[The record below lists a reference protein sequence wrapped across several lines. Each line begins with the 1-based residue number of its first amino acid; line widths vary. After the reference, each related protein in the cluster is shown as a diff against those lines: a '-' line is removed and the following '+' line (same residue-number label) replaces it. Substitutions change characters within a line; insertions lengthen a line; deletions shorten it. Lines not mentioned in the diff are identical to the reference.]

1 MPPNLGGFFMVR
13 SYYPSECH
21 ADYFDFER
29 IEALKPAIEA
39 CGISTLS
46 QSPMLGFH
54 KQMDNRIK
62 LLEEILSFR
71 MQGVEF
77 DNGDMYVDGHKAA
90 SDVRDEFVSV
100 AEKLMDELAHCYNV
114 LPQLDIN
121 NTIDNRPEGDEKW
134 FLENEKTVT
143 QFCRKL
149 AAERPLKDIRDEYN
163 YPKKKGIKD
172 ECSRL
177 LEASTMKSRRGFAIQ
192 RLMNAMRQAH
202 AEGWFIVFDTL
213 TLADDRLEAVYDITN
228 ALREY
233 FLVPEYGTANGRLHF
248 HAVHFMLTLPTG
260 SVDPNFGRRVRN
272 RRQLNSLQNTWP
284 YGYSMPIVVRSTQDA
299 FSRSGWLWPVDA
311 KGEPLK
317 ATSYMA
323 VGFYVAKYVNK
334 KSDMDLAAKGLGA
347 KEWNNSLKTKLS
359 LLPKKLFRIRMSR
372 NFGMKMLT
380 MTNLSTECLI
390 QLTKLGYDA
399 TPFNQILK
407 QNAKREMRLRLGKV
421 TVADV
426 LAAQPVTTNLLKFM
440 RASIKMIGVSIV
452 QSFIATMTQKLTLS
466 DISDESKNYLDK
478 AGITTACLR
487 IKSKWTAGGK

>member
-100 AEKLMDELAHCYNV
+100 TEKLMDELAQCYNV

-121 NTIDNRPEGDEKW
+121 NTIDHRPEGDEKW

-202 AEGWFIVFDTL
+202 ADGWFIVFDTL
-213 TLADDRLEAVYDITN
+213 TLADDRLEAFMIIPMLCVTIFVILVVWFLLPRVARLMIHTPT
-228 ALREY
+228 AISI
-233 FLVPEYGTANGRLHF
+233 FLVS
-248 HAVHFMLTLPTG
+248 MQI
-260 SVDPNFGRRVRN
+260 SIS
-272 RRQLNSLQNTWP
+272 SLQTHNVNRC
-284 YGYSMPIVVRSTQDA
+284 GRS
-299 FSRSGWLWPVDA
+299 RH
-311 KGEPLK
+311 
-317 ATSYMA
+317 
-323 VGFYVAKYVNK
+323 
-334 KSDMDLAAKGLGA
+334 LAR
-347 KEWNNSLKTKLS
+347 KLS
-359 LLPKKLFRIRMSR
+359 LRRKRSSPNVFEMAATENITSIILIKLIRVSLGTVR
-372 NFGMKMLT
+372 HPRRFKIVVID
-380 MTNLSTECLI
+380 I
-390 QLTKLGYDA
+390 QIT
-399 TPFNQILK
+399 LK
-407 QNAKREMRLRLGKV
+407 QMLRDFIGIRVNRAKKSGMVNITSSVNSRERSGINTILHELNPLFTINVTMR
-421 TVADV
+421 D
-426 LAAQPVTTNLLKFM
+426 
-440 RASIKMIGVSIV
+440 
-452 QSFIATMTQKLTLS
+452 
-466 DISDESKNYLDK
+466 
-478 AGITTACLR
+478 
-487 IKSKWTAGGK
+487 IKSKNVYSRVNSKATTQWRKTESANGVHLEGVASDNRSS